1 MEKPKELMPRD
12 LNQHPLLETFN
23 YKCWLEVANDYKS
36 GRCFL
41 PAAVIILRY
50 RFID

>member
-1 MEKPKELMPRD
+1 MEKPKERMPRD

-23 YKCWLEVANDYKS
+23 YKCWLEVASDYKP